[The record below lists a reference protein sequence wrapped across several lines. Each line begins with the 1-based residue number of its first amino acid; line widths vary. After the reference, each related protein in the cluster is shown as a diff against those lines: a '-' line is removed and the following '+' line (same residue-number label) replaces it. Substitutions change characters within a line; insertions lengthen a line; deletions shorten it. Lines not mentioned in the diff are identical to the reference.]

1 MTCICNDTQTC
12 LKTGLSNSDSPLVS
26 CAIPLC
32 ASECACLE
40 WRGRV
45 ETEMAVKFRSALNVG
60 ALLLFATASHCSISM
75 PGWIHRWRRH
85 GKARPQS
92 SSGVGVGFSCPD
104 ARSTLLSLL
113 ADTVVRVTWC
123 LEAQGPL
130 LGRRG
135 PRRRGSVG
143 TNGFGGH
150 RLCRGRLRMG
160 QPYIVGVSGR
170 PAIHDKSVHG
180 KHLGSAV
187 KR

>member
-1 MTCICNDTQTC
+1 M
-12 LKTGLSNSDSPLVS
+12 S

-32 ASECACLE
+32 ASECAHLE

-60 ALLLFATASHCSISM
+60 ALLLFATASHCLISM
-75 PGWIHRWRRH
+75 SGWIHGWRRH

-130 LGRRG
+130 LGHRG

-143 TNGFGGH
+143 TNGFGGN
-150 RLCRGRLRMG
+150 RLSRRRLRTG

-180 KHLGSAV
+180 KHLGSAGASV
-187 KR
+187 HD